1 MVFIRNTDYQQYAG
15 NAETRSRIVAEIFVD
30 EVSEL
35 PEPEEIDG
43 YTLCMS
49 SIAYVITTGELY
61 VLGGDGKWH

>member
-15 NAETRSRIVAEIFVD
+15 NAENRSRIVAEIFVD

-35 PEPEEIDG
+35 PETDGIDG
-43 YTLCMS
+43 YTLCMG
-49 SIAYVITTGELY
+49 SIAYVIATGELY